1 MSKDLRNIIIGL
13 TVLLL
18 LLTGAFLGGW
28 SSHKKYRPCPIITS
42 DTIIIHDTV
51 THHIVDSFPYYIA
64 TLDTIFL
71 PDTILQPVDTSSILK
86 NYFSTFVYNRE
97 WKDSIINVNLT
108 DYISQNRPVKNE
120 FSYKVIKPF
129 TTIVNQIDNSV
140 TYQSYF
146 QLGITEQLNHYENVG
161 LNAQFVMPKWY
172 LSYGY
177 VPNTKVHSVG
187 IGVTLFKL
195 RKVR

>member
-1 MSKDLRNIIIGL
+1 MSKDLRNIIIGIII
-13 TVLLL
+13 LLL

-28 SSHKKYRPCPIITS
+28 SSHKKYRPCPTITS

-71 PDTILQPVDTSSILK
+71 PDTILQPVDTASILK

-129 TTIVNQIDNSV
+129 TTVINNVDNSI
-140 TYQSYF
+140 TYNRYF
-146 QLGITEQLNHYENVG
+146 QIGISDEIKNIKNLG

-172 LSYGY
+172 VEYEY
-177 VPNTKVHSVG
+177 IPNMNTHSIG
-187 IGVTLFKL
+187 AGVTLFKL

>member
-13 TVLLL
+13 IILLL
-18 LLTGAFLGGW
+18 LLSGAFLGGW

-71 PDTILQPVDTSSILK
+71 PDTILQPVDTASILK

-129 TTIVNQIDNSV
+129 TTVINNVDNSI
-140 TYQSYF
+140 TYNRYF
-146 QLGITEQLNHYENVG
+146 QIGISDEIKNIKNLG

-172 LSYGY
+172 VEYSYI
-177 VPNTKVHSVG
+177 PNMNTHSIG
-187 IGVTLFKL
+187 AGVTLFKL